1 MSEIVIENLYK
12 SFDTKDGTVEALKN
26 VNLSIESGDIYG
38 IIGMSGAG
46 KSTLVR
52 CINFLEVPTKGRVLI
67 NGKSLGDYTSREL
80 RKQREDIGMIFQH
93 FNLLMQKNVLEN
105 VCFPLYI
112 QGKSKKDAR
121 KRAKELLDIVGLGDR
136 TGAFPAQLSG
146 GQKQRVAIA
155 RALASDPKIL
165 LCDEATSAL
174 DPQTTSS
181 ILALLKD
188 INQRFNITIVI
199 ITHQMSVVR
208 EICSHVAIVKGGEVA
223 EQGTVEDIF
232 THPKTAVARE
242 LLKKVGLEDK
252 ENAYPCE
259 LSGGQQQ
266 RVAIARALAL
276 KPKMLFFDEPTSAL
290 DPEIT
295 AGILRVMKSL
305 AEEKMT
311 MVVVTHEIEFA
322 KAVSDRVIFMDG
334 GVIVEEG
341 TPEEVIDAPKNY
353 RTQEFLKRLGI

>member
-242 LLKKVGLEDK
+242 LLKNDVGDDGEEKRGTAAGGKEIIKSGEKIRIVFSENSALEPVIANLILNFNEPVNILKADTKNVGGVAKGEMVLEFAPDCTKNKEMKQYLLDRGLE
-252 ENAYPCE
+252 
-259 LSGGQQQ
+259 
-266 RVAIARALAL
+266 I
-276 KPKMLFFDEPTSAL
+276 
-290 DPEIT
+290 
-295 AGILRVMKSL
+295 
-305 AEEKMT
+305 
-311 MVVVTHEIEFA
+311 
-322 KAVSDRVIFMDG
+322 
-334 GVIVEEG
+334 
-341 TPEEVIDAPKNY
+341 EEVSEHVD
-353 RTQEFLKRLGI
+353 

>member
-1 MSEIVIENLYK
+1 
-12 SFDTKDGTVEALKN
+12 
-26 VNLSIESGDIYG
+26 
-38 IIGMSGAG
+38 MSGAG

-242 LLKKVGLEDK
+242 LLKNDVGDDGEEKRGTAAGGKEIIKSGEKIRIVFSENSAFEPVIANLILNFNEPVNILKADTKNVGGVAKGEMVLEFAPDCTKNKEMKQYLLDRGLE
-252 ENAYPCE
+252 
-259 LSGGQQQ
+259 
-266 RVAIARALAL
+266 I
-276 KPKMLFFDEPTSAL
+276 
-290 DPEIT
+290 
-295 AGILRVMKSL
+295 
-305 AEEKMT
+305 
-311 MVVVTHEIEFA
+311 
-322 KAVSDRVIFMDG
+322 
-334 GVIVEEG
+334 
-341 TPEEVIDAPKNY
+341 EEVSEYVD
-353 RTQEFLKRLGI
+353 

>member
-12 SFDTKDGTVEALKN
+12 SFDTKDGKVEALKN

-242 LLKKVGLEDK
+242 LLKNDVGDDGEEKRGTAAGGKEIIKSGEKIRIVFSENSAFEPVIANLILNFNEPVNILKADTKNVGGVAKGEMVLEFAPDCTKNKEMKQYLLDRGLE
-252 ENAYPCE
+252 
-259 LSGGQQQ
+259 
-266 RVAIARALAL
+266 I
-276 KPKMLFFDEPTSAL
+276 
-290 DPEIT
+290 
-295 AGILRVMKSL
+295 
-305 AEEKMT
+305 
-311 MVVVTHEIEFA
+311 
-322 KAVSDRVIFMDG
+322 
-334 GVIVEEG
+334 
-341 TPEEVIDAPKNY
+341 EEVSEYVD
-353 RTQEFLKRLGI
+353 

>member
-242 LLKKVGLEDK
+242 LLKNDVGDD
-252 ENAYPCE
+252 
-259 LSGGQQQ
+259 G
-266 RVAIARALAL
+266 
-276 KPKMLFFDEPTSAL
+276 
-290 DPEIT
+290 
-295 AGILRVMKSL
+295 
-305 AEEKMT
+305 EEK
-311 MVVVTHEIEFA
+311 EERQQAA
-322 KAVSDRVIFMDG
+322 KKLLRAGKRFGLS
-334 GVIVEEG
+334 
-341 TPEEVIDAPKNY
+341 
-353 RTQEFLKRLGI
+353 FLKTLHLSQLSQI

>member
-208 EICSHVAIVKGGEVA
+208 EICSHVVIVKGGEVA

-242 LLKKVGLEDK
+242 LLKNDVGDDGEEKRGTAAGGKEIIKSGEKIRIVFSENSAFEPVIANLILNFNEPVNILKADTKNVGGVAKGEMVLEFAPDCTKNKEMKQYLLDRGLE
-252 ENAYPCE
+252 
-259 LSGGQQQ
+259 
-266 RVAIARALAL
+266 I
-276 KPKMLFFDEPTSAL
+276 
-290 DPEIT
+290 
-295 AGILRVMKSL
+295 
-305 AEEKMT
+305 
-311 MVVVTHEIEFA
+311 
-322 KAVSDRVIFMDG
+322 
-334 GVIVEEG
+334 
-341 TPEEVIDAPKNY
+341 EEVSEHVD
-353 RTQEFLKRLGI
+353 

>member
-67 NGKSLGDYTSREL
+67 NGKSLGDYTAREL
-80 RKQREDIGMIFQH
+80 RKQIDDIEMIFQH

-242 LLKKVGLEDK
+242 LLKNDVGDDGEEKRGTAAGGKEIIKSGEKIRIVFSENSAFEPVIANLILNFNEPVNILKADTKNVGGVAKGEMVLEFAPDCTKNKEMKQYLLDRGLE
-252 ENAYPCE
+252 
-259 LSGGQQQ
+259 
-266 RVAIARALAL
+266 I
-276 KPKMLFFDEPTSAL
+276 
-290 DPEIT
+290 
-295 AGILRVMKSL
+295 
-305 AEEKMT
+305 
-311 MVVVTHEIEFA
+311 
-322 KAVSDRVIFMDG
+322 
-334 GVIVEEG
+334 
-341 TPEEVIDAPKNY
+341 EEVSEHVD
-353 RTQEFLKRLGI
+353 

>member
-242 LLKKVGLEDK
+242 LLKNDVGDD
-252 ENAYPCE
+252 
-259 LSGGQQQ
+259 G
-266 RVAIARALAL
+266 
-276 KPKMLFFDEPTSAL
+276 
-290 DPEIT
+290 
-295 AGILRVMKSL
+295 
-305 AEEKMT
+305 EEKRGT
-311 MVVVTHEIEFA
+311 AAGGKEIIKSGEKIRIVFSENSAFEPVIANLILNFNEPVNILKADTKNVGGVAKGEMVLEFA
-322 KAVSDRVIFMDG
+322 PDC
-334 GVIVEEG
+334 
-341 TPEEVIDAPKNY
+341 TKN
-353 RTQEFLKRLGI
+353 KRFAAAIPDMHPTLQLR

>member
-12 SFDTKDGTVEALKN
+12 FFDTKDGTVEALKN

-121 KRAKELLDIVGLGDR
+121 KRAKELFDIVGLGDR

-242 LLKKVGLEDK
+242 LLKNDVGDD
-252 ENAYPCE
+252 
-259 LSGGQQQ
+259 G
-266 RVAIARALAL
+266 
-276 KPKMLFFDEPTSAL
+276 
-290 DPEIT
+290 
-295 AGILRVMKSL
+295 
-305 AEEKMT
+305 EEK
-311 MVVVTHEIEFA
+311 
-322 KAVSDRVIFMDG
+322 KRNGSRRQR
-334 GVIVEEG
+334 
-341 TPEEVIDAPKNY
+341 NY
-353 RTQEFLKRLGI
+353 

>member
-80 RKQREDIGMIFQH
+80 GKQREDIGMIFQH

-242 LLKKVGLEDK
+242 LLKNDVGDDGEEKRGTAAGGKEIIKSGEKIRIVFSENSAFEPVIANLILNFNEPVNILKADTKNVGGVAKGEMVLEFAPDCTKNKEMKQYLLDRGLE
-252 ENAYPCE
+252 
-259 LSGGQQQ
+259 
-266 RVAIARALAL
+266 I
-276 KPKMLFFDEPTSAL
+276 
-290 DPEIT
+290 
-295 AGILRVMKSL
+295 
-305 AEEKMT
+305 
-311 MVVVTHEIEFA
+311 
-322 KAVSDRVIFMDG
+322 
-334 GVIVEEG
+334 
-341 TPEEVIDAPKNY
+341 EEVSEHVD
-353 RTQEFLKRLGI
+353 

>member
-242 LLKKVGLEDK
+242 LLKNDVGDDGEEKRGTAAGGKEIIKSGEKIRIVFSENSAFEPFIANLILNFNEPVNILKADTKNVGGVAKGEMVLEFAPDCTKNKEMKQYLLDRGLE
-252 ENAYPCE
+252 
-259 LSGGQQQ
+259 
-266 RVAIARALAL
+266 I
-276 KPKMLFFDEPTSAL
+276 
-290 DPEIT
+290 
-295 AGILRVMKSL
+295 
-305 AEEKMT
+305 
-311 MVVVTHEIEFA
+311 
-322 KAVSDRVIFMDG
+322 
-334 GVIVEEG
+334 
-341 TPEEVIDAPKNY
+341 EEVSEHVD
-353 RTQEFLKRLGI
+353 

>member
-1 MSEIVIENLYK
+1 MAEIVIENLYK

-67 NGKSLGDYTSREL
+67 NGKSLREL

-112 QGKSKKDAR
+112 QGKSKKDAK

-181 ILALLKD
+181 ILAL
-188 INQRFNITIVI
+188 
-199 ITHQMSVVR
+199 
-208 EICSHVAIVKGGEVA
+208 
-223 EQGTVEDIF
+223 
-232 THPKTAVARE
+232 
-242 LLKKVGLEDK
+242 
-252 ENAYPCE
+252 
-259 LSGGQQQ
+259 
-266 RVAIARALAL
+266 
-276 KPKMLFFDEPTSAL
+276 
-290 DPEIT
+290 
-295 AGILRVMKSL
+295 
-305 AEEKMT
+305 
-311 MVVVTHEIEFA
+311 
-322 KAVSDRVIFMDG
+322 
-334 GVIVEEG
+334 
-341 TPEEVIDAPKNY
+341 
-353 RTQEFLKRLGI
+353 

>member
-26 VNLSIESGDIYG
+26 VNLNIESGDIYG

-242 LLKKVGLEDK
+242 LLKNDVGDDGEEKRGTAAGGKEIIKSGEKIRIVFSENSAFEPVIANLILNFNEPVNILKADTKNVGGVAKGEMVLEFAPDCTKNKEMKQYLLDRGLE
-252 ENAYPCE
+252 
-259 LSGGQQQ
+259 
-266 RVAIARALAL
+266 I
-276 KPKMLFFDEPTSAL
+276 
-290 DPEIT
+290 
-295 AGILRVMKSL
+295 
-305 AEEKMT
+305 
-311 MVVVTHEIEFA
+311 
-322 KAVSDRVIFMDG
+322 
-334 GVIVEEG
+334 
-341 TPEEVIDAPKNY
+341 EEVSEHVD
-353 RTQEFLKRLGI
+353 